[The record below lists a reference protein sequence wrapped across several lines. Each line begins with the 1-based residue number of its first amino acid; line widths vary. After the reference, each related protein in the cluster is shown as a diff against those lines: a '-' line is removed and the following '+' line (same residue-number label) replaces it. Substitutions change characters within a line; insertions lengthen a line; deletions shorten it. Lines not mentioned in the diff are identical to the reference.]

1 MRDAQSI
8 LDQMISFCGNDIKE
22 SDVLDVYGLVSDE
35 RISNLAQALAS
46 LDFATIVEAVDEF
59 TAEGRDLYRILVDL
73 QAYAREALLDAIQN
87 AGNTKMLGVNMTN
100 ESIMRMLDALH
111 RGEASVQRGLSEK
124 VNFEVVLLKASE
136 ESRSRAIDS
145 LIKQVSAAGGNS
157 DEAARV
163 EKKKALVIPTG
174 ESNTVKFGNDQAEN
188 IDVPSTQVQGHE
200 QEHSEGT
207 PLDSPAEHGSDLS
220 TAALDGEPIDKNSY
234 TVDNTTDPMILGES
248 SATDLAIAK
257 PLISVEDAQGKL
269 SSNILKVLSEEFK
282 GSLTQVRYKD
292 ERDQIF

>member
-1 MRDAQSI
+1 
-8 LDQMISFCGNDIKE
+8 
-22 SDVLDVYGLVSDE
+22 
-35 RISNLAQALAS
+35 
-46 LDFATIVEAVDEF
+46 
-59 TAEGRDLYRILVDL
+59 
-73 QAYAREALLDAIQN
+73 
-87 AGNTKMLGVNMTN
+87 
-100 ESIMRMLDALH
+100 
-111 RGEASVQRGLSEK
+111 
-124 VNFEVVLLKASE
+124 
-136 ESRSRAIDS
+136 
-145 LIKQVSAAGGNS
+145 
-157 DEAARV
+157 
-163 EKKKALVIPTG
+163 
-174 ESNTVKFGNDQAEN
+174 
-188 IDVPSTQVQGHE
+188 VPSTQVQGHE

-207 PLDSPAEHGSDLS
+207 PLDSQTEHGSDLS

>member
-1 MRDAQSI
+1 M
-8 LDQMISFCGNDIKE
+8 
-22 SDVLDVYGLVSDE
+22 
-35 RISNLAQALAS
+35 
-46 LDFATIVEAVDEF
+46 
-59 TAEGRDLYRILVDL
+59 
-73 QAYAREALLDAIQN
+73 
-87 AGNTKMLGVNMTN
+87 
-100 ESIMRMLDALH
+100 
-111 RGEASVQRGLSEK
+111 
-124 VNFEVVLLKASE
+124 
-136 ESRSRAIDS
+136 
-145 LIKQVSAAGGNS
+145 
-157 DEAARV
+157 
-163 EKKKALVIPTG
+163 
-174 ESNTVKFGNDQAEN
+174 
-188 IDVPSTQVQGHE
+188 PSTQVQGHE

-220 TAALDGEPIDKNSY
+220 TAVLDGEPIDKNSY